1 MKRLVWEAV
10 DKINEKLPYYKK
22 IKKLRI
28 RREDFEKTTGK
39 KIKRFVEG
47 NKKGNK

>member
-1 MKRLVWEAV
+1 MVWEAV